1 MWYQQQLNTSQ
12 ARYDTGCDLLKNIYL
27 CGINN
32 NSFFVIYC
40 LSKGYKVVEE
50 NKKWCHKTKSHFTE
64 VGFLF
69 SIKVTS
75 YDPFS
80 KFFLV
85 IG

>member
-1 MWYQQQLNTSQ
+1 MWYQQQREMPPILLLHC
-12 ARYDTGCDLLKNIYL
+12 CDLLKNIYL

-32 NSFFVIYC
+32 NSFFVICC
-40 LSKGYKVVEE
+40 LSKGYKVFEG
-50 NKKWCHKTKSHFTE
+50 NKKWCHKTKSHFIE

-85 IG
+85 VG